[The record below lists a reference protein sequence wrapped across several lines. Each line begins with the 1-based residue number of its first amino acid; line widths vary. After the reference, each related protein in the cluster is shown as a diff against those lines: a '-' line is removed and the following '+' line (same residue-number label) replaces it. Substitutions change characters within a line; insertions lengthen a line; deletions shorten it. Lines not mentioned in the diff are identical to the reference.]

1 MIIREDYL
9 KILKSLKDIKIVKIL
24 AGIRRCG
31 KSTILEMLKNEL
43 INNGI
48 PRDHI
53 IQKNYSNELYQGNY
67 NSKIMFEELVSYIKD
82 DATYYFLLDEIQEI
96 DGWERV
102 INTILENYNSDLYI
116 SGSNSKLMASEI
128 STYLTGRYIKIPI
141 YTLSFKEFLLFKNV
155 DKPKKLYLQEYIRFG
170 GFPLV
175 AIANLDEQ
183 TSYNIIEDV
192 YNSVVVKDIAKK
204 HQIINIDLFNRVVRF
219 IVDNIGKTFSATSI
233 QKFLKSENRSISIE
247 PIYNY
252 LDWLEKAFVVYRCKR
267 FDLQG
272 KNILKTQEKF
282 YLADH
287 SIKYALYGFNPTSIA
302 STIENIVYLE
312 LKRRHFDV
320 FIGKLQ
326 DKEID
331 FVAINKNKKLY
342 IQVCRQLPE
351 SSSRE
356 IDNLLK
362 IKDNYPKLIITLDEY
377 ASGNINGIEIMHL
390 ADFLLNE
397 QI

>member
-1 MIIREDYL
+1 M
-9 KILKSLKDIKIVKIL
+9 
-24 AGIRRCG
+24 
-31 KSTILEMLKNEL
+31 
-43 INNGI
+43 
-48 PRDHI
+48 
-53 IQKNYSNELYQGNY
+53 
-67 NSKIMFEELVSYIKD
+67 
-82 DATYYFLLDEIQEI
+82 
-96 DGWERV
+96 
-102 INTILENYNSDLYI
+102 
-116 SGSNSKLMASEI
+116 
-128 STYLTGRYIKIPI
+128 
-141 YTLSFKEFLLFKNV
+141 
-155 DKPKKLYLQEYIRFG
+155 
-170 GFPLV
+170 
-175 AIANLDEQ
+175 
-183 TSYNIIEDV
+183 
-192 YNSVVVKDIAKK
+192 
-204 HQIINIDLFNRVVRF
+204 
-219 IVDNIGKTFSATSI
+219 
-233 QKFLKSENRSISIE
+233 
-247 PIYNY
+247 
-252 LDWLEKAFVVYRCKR
+252 
-267 FDLQG
+267 
-272 KNILKTQEKF
+272 KTQEKF

-302 STIENIVYLE
+302 STIEIIVYLE

-326 DKEID
+326 DKEIN